1 MHSRKKKNFNLNLM
15 PLIHE
20 GTRENLFALW
30 FMGCNK
36 RRSPMLAKRLNV
48 VKIQLV
54 KDHSVDWEHEQ
65 RFISAEQVAEAATLL
80 FDGTDREIFAVFML
94 DGKNRIV
101 SYNLVSLGSL
111 NQSIVHPRETF
122 KAAILA
128 NAAAVI
134 MVHNH
139 PSGDTTP
146 STEDTELTRRMI
158 QAGEV
163 LGIKVLDHI
172 IISTNGMP
180 HFFSYATYGML

>member
-1 MHSRKKKNFNLNLM
+1 MAYGVQQKEIPHVSQKV
-15 PLIHE
+15 
-20 GTRENLFALW
+20 
-30 FMGCNK
+30 K
-36 RRSPMLAKRLNV
+36 RSEDSTCKG
-48 VKIQLV
+48 
-54 KDHSVDWEHEQ
+54 
-65 RFISAEQVAEAATLL
+65 L

-180 HFFSYATYGML
+180 HFFSYAAYGML